1 MLSAFVFLSQ
11 IVITSLVLH
20 KLVQEKRKA
29 EVLSLAWKLITIQ
42 GDEVNL
48 MRMISKLVIFSLIV
62 SIFIANI
69 PQKVDASVSVSA
81 ASAVLIEQ
89 KSGRILYEKDAHT
102 KRRIASITKIMTAKL
117 AIESGKMNQYVKVSE
132 QATRAE
138 GSSVYLKP
146 GEKIKLKD
154 LVYGLMLRSGN
165 DTAVAIA
172 EYVGG
177 SVEGFAYLM
186 NLKAKEIGMLNTHFS
201 NPHGL
206 DDHENHY
213 STAYDMAVLMRY
225 AMQDKTF
232 KKISGTKVYRAP
244 NPTEDWD
251 RVWKNKNRLLTKYK
265 YSTGG
270 KTGFT
275 KRAKR
280 TLVTT
285 ATKGDMNLIA
295 VTLNGP
301 DDWNDHIS
309 MYESGFKEFDMAEV
323 LSKGKIEGVKN
334 KYYKNRLY
342 VKKAIVYPVT
352 TEEMDLFSIKY
363 KLNKPIKKF
372 DEDKKTDEVVGKA
385 VVYLDGRVIKETPI
399 YYQNMPE
406 PNKGLLNS
414 VRKIFLTII
423 GVKSNG

>member
-1 MLSAFVFLSQ
+1 M
-11 IVITSLVLH
+11 
-20 KLVQEKRKA
+20 RMN
-29 EVLSLAWKLITIQ
+29 WKLI
-42 GDEVNL
+42 
-48 MRMISKLVIFSLIV
+48 IFLLIASLIIV
-62 SIFIANI
+62 NI

-81 ASAVLIEQ
+81 ASAVLLEQ
-89 KSGRILYEKDAHT
+89 KSGRILFEKDAHT

-117 AIESGKMNQYVKVSE
+117 AIESGKMNEYVKVSE

-186 NLKAKEIGMLNTHFS
+186 NLKAREIGMLNTHFS

-206 DDHENHY
+206 DDHEDHY

-232 KKISGTKVYRAP
+232 KEISGTKVYRTP

-265 YSTGG
+265 YTTGG
-270 KTGFT
+270 KTGYT

-285 ATKGDMNLIA
+285 AAKGDMSLIA

-309 MYESGFKEFDMAEV
+309 MYENGFKGFDMAEV
-323 LSKGKIEGVKN
+323 LSKGKIDGVKI
-334 KYYKNRLY
+334 KSYKNHLY
-342 VKKAIVYPVT
+342 VKKTIVYPVSS
-352 TEEMDLFSIKY
+352 EEMDLFSIKY
-363 KLNKPIKKF
+363 KLNKPAKKF
-372 DEDKKTDEVVGKA
+372 DNDQKTEDIVGKA
-385 VVYLDGRVIKETPI
+385 EVYLDGRVVQETPI
-399 YYQNMPE
+399 YYQSVPE
-406 PNKGLLNS
+406 KKEGLFDF
-414 VRKIFLTII
+414 VKEIFLTII
-423 GVKSNG
+423 GVKPNG